1 MFAIR
6 NKKDKRW
13 VYGTDR
19 RSEPNKQRLS
29 NEKAMLFQDKEDAEW
44 QMKVRRMDPYRYEV
58 VEVLLVEKTNGGNL

>member
-13 VYGTDR
+13 VYGTDK
-19 RSEPNKQRLS
+19 RSEPHKQRLS
-29 NEKAMLFQDKEDAEW
+29 NEQAMLFQDKEDAEW

-58 VEVLLVEKTNGGNL
+58 VEVLLVEKSNGGNL